1 MSTPEPVTLTATAE
15 MVEMTETAAGDNDRS
30 GRRGRSRW
38 LNTPLLVG
46 GGILLVIV
54 LAAVFAPLITSWDPT
69 APDPA
74 NALLGPSGSHWF
86 GTDNLGRDIFT
97 RVLYG
102 ARSDLTLASAA
113 VAAPFVIGTTLGIL
127 VGYIGGWFDT
137 IAMRVADVMTAFP
150 FFILVIS
157 LVFVL
162 GGGVWTIF
170 IAITAVSWVAYA
182 RLVRAETLVLRDV
195 EYVAACR
202 AGGISMPRILSRHI
216 APNVITQAIVFAMS
230 DIVMNVGVI
239 VTLSYFGLGIAP
251 PTPDWGTMMSDG
263 QQFLAAGLLGLTLF
277 PAAAVILTSLALSL
291 VGEGL
296 AKALRI
302 ER

>member
-1 MSTPEPVTLTATAE
+1 MSTPDPVMLAASAE
-15 MVEMTETAAGDNDRS
+15 MAQPIDVESAEA
-30 GRRGRSRW
+30 RRGRSRW
-38 LNTPLLVG
+38 LNIPLVI
-46 GGILLVIV
+46 GGIILLIIV
-54 LAAVFAPLITSWDPT
+54 LAAAFAPLISSFDPT
-69 APDPA
+69 VPDPA
-74 NALLGPSGSHWF
+74 NALLGPSATHWF

-102 ARSDLTLASAA
+102 ARTDLTLASAA
-113 VAAPFVIGTTLGIL
+113 VAAPFVIGTALGI
-127 VGYIGGWFDT
+127 VAGYVGGWFDT
-137 IAMRVADVMTAFP
+137 IVMRIADVVTAFP

-162 GGGVWTIF
+162 GGGVRTIF

-202 AGGISMPRILSRHI
+202 AGGISMPRILGRHI

-239 VTLSYFGLGIAP
+239 VTLSYFGLGIEP
-251 PTPDWGTMMSDG
+251 PTPDWGTMMADG

>member
-1 MSTPEPVTLTATAE
+1 MSD
-15 MVEMTETAAGDNDRS
+15 TAALTPTVRTRLTLPS
-30 GRRGRSRW
+30 GIGRGNVA
-38 LNTPLLVG
+38 LVVGLVILAVIVAAALAAPLL
-46 GGILLVIV
+46 
-54 LAAVFAPLITSWDPT
+54 TRWDPIE
-69 APDPA
+69 PDPLA
-74 NALLGPSGSHWF
+74 TLLPPSGEHLF

-102 ARSDLTLASAA
+102 ARSDLTLASVA
-113 VAAPFVIGTTLGIL
+113 VLAPFVIGLAVGIL
-127 VGYIGGWFDT
+127 CGYVGGWFDVVV
-137 IAMRVADVMTAFP
+137 MRVADIVTAFP

-182 RLVRAETLVLRDV
+182 RIVRAETMVLRNT
-195 EYVAACR
+195 EFVAASR
-202 AGGISMPRILSRHI
+202 VGGISTARIMTRHI
-216 APNVITQAIVFAMS
+216 APNVLTQAIVYAMS

-239 VTLSYFGLGIAP
+239 VTLSYFGLGIVP
-251 PTPDWGTMMSDG
+251 PTPDWGAMMADG
-263 QQFLAAGLLGLTLF
+263 QQFLAADYYGLTLF
-277 PAAAVILTSLALSL
+277 PAAAVVLTSLALAL

-296 AKALRI
+296 AHVLRI